1 MGVTENDQNSHIEM
15 AAVLMRF
22 VISQQGAGG
31 RYAVIDTRSRQ
42 IRYLGS
48 LDGARAAL
56 ASLNRSLRYEI
67 NE

>member
-1 MGVTENDQNSHIEM
+1 
-15 AAVLMRF
+15 MRF
-22 VISQQGAGG
+22 VISKQGG
-31 RYAVIDTRSRQ
+31 RYAVIDTRTRQ

-67 NE
+67 DE

>member
-1 MGVTENDQNSHIEM
+1 MLAHPTGTE
-15 AAVLMRF
+15 AAAMRF
-22 VISQQGAGG
+22 VISKQGG
-31 RYAVIDTRSRQ
+31 RYAVIDTRTRQ

-67 NE
+67 DE